1 MLIME
6 NPLEINFNYFDND
19 WDALQTFLNNKGN
32 PPYIITTNLNLKRKK
47 VNSFYGLLGVEN
59 NLNLEQANIVS
70 LGHLIYVKGDLNLE
84 LSNIQTLSNLEY
96 VLGSVDLSSTFIED
110 LGHLKFVGNNLDLR
124 GCRFY
129 NAPIDEIKRK
139 VKVMG
144 KIFVD
149 Y

>member
-144 KIFVD
+144 KIFID

>member
-19 WDALQTFLNNKGN
+19 WDALQTFLDNKGN
-32 PPYIITTNLNLKRKK
+32 PPYIITTNLNLKKKK
-47 VNSFYGLLGVEN
+47 VNSFFRLLGVEK
-59 NLNLEQANIVS
+59 NLNLELSNIKS

-84 LSNIQTLSNLEY
+84 SSNIQTLSNLEY
-96 VLGSVDLSSTFIED
+96 VLGSIDLSSTFIED

-124 GCRFY
+124 DCKFL
-129 NAPIDEIKRK
+129 NPQIDEIRRK

-144 KIFVD
+144 KILID

>member
-1 MLIME
+1 ME

-47 VNSFYGLLGVEN
+47 VNSFYRLLGVEN

-144 KIFVD
+144 KIFID

>member
-47 VNSFYGLLGVEN
+47 VNSFYRLLGVEN
-59 NLNLEQANIVS
+59 KLNLEQANIVS

-144 KIFVD
+144 KIFID